1 MRGTTDHATCDRR
14 QRGGKKEA
22 VKKER
27 LEKKTFGTR
36 DQVMPLL
43 GKRD

>member
-1 MRGTTDHATCDRR
+1 MRGTTDHATCI
-14 QRGGKKEA
+14 GHKEEEKEA
-22 VKKER
+22 VKENDW
-27 LEKKTFGTR
+27 KKTFGTR